1 MQKMTRVDVLKKWS
15 PFIIIIGF
23 VIFKVQD
30 LFLPYFWDEAWS
42 YIVAIKAMVI
52 SGPSLIPN
60 SIPPDLYRGHP
71 LLFYFLSASWIT
83 LFGPEIWK
91 VKLFM
96 LFISI
101 ALLLSV
107 FSFAKRNFNYQTAI
121 ISLVFLV
128 IQSVFIVQSTLVLP
142 EIMLALFTVLSLKAY
157 LERKR
162 MLVVFWL
169 ILALYTKESAIVIYM
184 TILFFEIVDV
194 WKNKERKL
202 FDIIYLGIPPLFVLL
217 FFVAQRVI
225 VGWFFF
231 PEHIA
236 FLSLDAFF
244 SRFLGYST
252 NLFVFMGR
260 NMLTFTGFA
269 ALVILL
275 IKKDPL
281 LFEKKKERSVLTFFI
296 VAYLLFS
303 AVNFYSPRYLLSILP
318 FVILI
323 WVFFIGTLVKKY
335 HFVIQIVVLLILFSN
350 NLYFTINKRGG
361 DDHTL
366 GYRDL
371 IYVQKEII
379 SYCEQENLYSENL
392 FTHFL
397 MLHNLQNA
405 DLGYIRGD
413 SIFVN
418 ANSRFSADTEFAII
432 SANEFDP
439 AVYAEIQSRSQLIK
453 RFEKNG
459 AWCELYQVRGE

>member
-1 MQKMTRVDVLKKWS
+1 
-15 PFIIIIGF
+15 
-23 VIFKVQD
+23 
-30 LFLPYFWDEAWS
+30 
-42 YIVAIKAMVI
+42 
-52 SGPSLIPN
+52 
-60 SIPPDLYRGHP
+60 
-71 LLFYFLSASWIT
+71 
-83 LFGPEIWK
+83 
-91 VKLFM
+91 
-96 LFISI
+96 
-101 ALLLSV
+101 
-107 FSFAKRNFNYQTAI
+107 
-121 ISLVFLV
+121 
-128 IQSVFIVQSTLVLP
+128 
-142 EIMLALFTVLSLKAY
+142 
-157 LERKR
+157 
-162 MLVVFWL
+162 
-169 ILALYTKESAIVIYM
+169 
-184 TILFFEIVDV
+184 
-194 WKNKERKL
+194 
-202 FDIIYLGIPPLFVLL
+202 
-217 FFVAQRVI
+217 
-225 VGWFFF
+225 
-231 PEHIA
+231 
-236 FLSLDAFF
+236 
-244 SRFLGYST
+244 
-252 NLFVFMGR
+252 
-260 NMLTFTGFA
+260 
-269 ALVILL
+269 
-275 IKKDPL
+275 
-281 LFEKKKERSVLTFFI
+281 
-296 VAYLLFS
+296 
-303 AVNFYSPRYLLSILP
+303 
-318 FVILI
+318 VILI